1 MKLQHIAII
10 FVLIIV
16 PISLIMA
23 SYIQNQIDAITL
35 QTAYDANLINATH
48 DAMKAF
54 QLNTTNNM
62 YSSISDSKIR
72 DIQASVNTFYN
83 SLNTSM
89 AQYVQRAKEFEAYVP
104 AILFTLYDGY
114 YIYTSFDNVYSEDA
128 TTGKVTLNVNAN
140 NKENGLKPYI
150 YYSAKYQLG
159 TNNIIAVNYTLD
171 NLITVYGDVDGA
183 GTKEQYGTRTGYLL
197 DPNAIEVDE
206 TNKTVTYNGVEIGE
220 EDLRE
225 HLLYL
230 DGSSNNS
237 ATVAEGT
244 FTYVFYNNQKVYWD
258 ETPGGAKLYRQEDG
272 TISTNPTSQ
281 KAWFWYQN
289 YSKTYV
295 QSPEIISELEATR
308 AKSDSAF
315 RFYSE
320 AKVFSEWVNDN
331 LGGITQAD
339 LISFENGTS
348 PIGSDNTE
356 YLSENTGN
364 DPIFLTRDNPDNN
377 PMLSESTFNN
387 HRLAVIRKSMESTLN
402 TAITDY
408 SAATSY
414 EYQLPVMTD
423 SDWYSILN
431 NVSMVTFLEG
441 ISIGYRIYNN
451 YAIITNNVNKEV
463 VTTSNIYIVARD
475 NNGNRE
481 YHQPGCKELFEGV
494 EDGSLT
500 IEKGYP
506 TASFQRQTIRV
517 GEDST
522 NDEFYY
528 LQDTGAEGTTL
539 TGCYNC
545 IVSGTAEYD
554 VEDIIEGNDLIDFKN
569 STEAGGNNVPSYKS
583 SEANSTTTAYGKI
596 RTAYLTALA
605 RERYDIYKTN
615 FDLDAS
621 R

>member
-1 MKLQHIAII
+1 MKIQHIAII

-89 AQYVQRAKEFEAYVP
+89 DQYAQRAKDLEAYVP

-114 YIYTSFDNVYSEDA
+114 YIYTSFDNIYSEDE
-128 TTGKVTLNVNAN
+128 TTGKVNLNVNAN
-140 NKENGLKPYI
+140 NKVNGLKPYI
-150 YYSAKYQLG
+150 YYSAKYKLDNG
-159 TNNIIAVNYTLD
+159 NIISVNYTLD
-171 NLITVYGDVDGA
+171 NLITVYGDVGDGY
-183 GTKEQYGTRTGYLL
+183 ETRTGYLI
-197 DPNAIEVDE
+197 DPSDVIINSDKSVEYDGVTITDE
-206 TNKTVTYNGVEIGE
+206 S
-220 EDLRE
+220 LSE
-225 HLLYL
+225 HLLFL
-230 DGSSNNS
+230 DGSEGNREKVS
-237 ATVAEGT
+237 EGT
-244 FTYVFYNNQKVYWD
+244 FTYVYLNNQKVYWD
-258 ETPGGAKLYRQEDG
+258 NGR
-272 TISTNPTSQ
+272 
-281 KAWFWYQN
+281 WFWYQN
-289 YSKTYV
+289 YTKTYV
-295 QSPEIISELEATR
+295 ESPEIINELNATNAR
-308 AKSDSAF
+308 SDSAY

-320 AKVFSEWVNDN
+320 AKRFSEWVNEK

-339 LISFENGTS
+339 LIKFEDGIS
-348 PIGSDNTE
+348 PIGTDMS
-356 YLSENTGN
+356 YLTENTGN
-364 DPIFLTRDNPDNN
+364 EPIFKTDGNPNNN
-377 PMLSESTFNN
+377 PMISDSTFNN
-387 HRLAVIRKSMESTLN
+387 HRLAVIRKSMESALN

-414 EYQLPVMTD
+414 DYQLPVMTD
-423 SDWYSILN
+423 NDWYSILN

-441 ISIGYRIYNN
+441 ISIGYRLYNN

-463 VTTSNIYIVARD
+463 VTTRNIYIVATD
-475 NNGNRE
+475 LNGNKE
-481 YHQPGCKELFEGV
+481 YHQPGCKELFEGI

-500 IEKGYP
+500 LDNTRAIAYP
-506 TASFQRQTIRV
+506 ISSFQRQTIRV
-517 GEDST
+517 GEDSS
-522 NDEFYY
+522 NDQFYY
-528 LQDTGAEGTTL
+528 LQDTGETGKTL

-545 IVSGTAEYD
+545 IVGGTANYNID
-554 VEDIIEGNDLIDFKN
+554 DIIEGNDLIDFEN
-569 STEAGGNNVPSYKS
+569 SIEGGGNNTPSYTIS
-583 SEANSTTTAYGKI
+583 DAVYQRI
-596 RTAYLTALA
+596 RTVYLTALA

>member
-1 MKLQHIAII
+1 MKIQHIAII

-89 AQYVQRAKEFEAYVP
+89 AQYAQRAKDLEAYVP

-114 YIYTSFDNVYSEDA
+114 YIYTSFDNIYSEDES
-128 TTGKVTLNVNAN
+128 TGKVNLDVNAN
-140 NKENGLKPYI
+140 NKVNGLKPYI
-150 YYSAKYQLG
+150 YYSAKYKLDNG
-159 TNNIIAVNYTLD
+159 NIISVNYTLD
-171 NLITVYGDVDGA
+171 NLITVYGDVGDGY
-183 GTKEQYGTRTGYLL
+183 ETRTGYLI
-197 DPNAIEVDE
+197 DPSDVIINSD
-206 TNKTVTYNGVEIGE
+206 KTVQYDGVTITDES
-220 EDLRE
+220 LSE
-225 HLLYL
+225 HLLFL
-230 DGSSNNS
+230 DGSEGNREKVS
-237 ATVAEGT
+237 EGT
-244 FTYVFYNNQKVYWD
+244 FTYVYLNNQKVYWD
-258 ETPGGAKLYRQEDG
+258 NGR
-272 TISTNPTSQ
+272 
-281 KAWFWYQN
+281 WFWYQN
-289 YSKTYV
+289 YTKTYV
-295 QSPEIISELEATR
+295 ESPEIINELNATNAR
-308 AKSDSAF
+308 SDSAY

-320 AKVFSEWVNDN
+320 AKSFSEWVNEK

-339 LISFENGTS
+339 LIKFEDGIS
-348 PIGSDNTE
+348 PIGTDMS

-364 DPIFLTRDNPDNN
+364 EPIFKTDGNPNNN
-377 PMLSESTFNN
+377 PMVSDSTFNN
-387 HRLAVIRKSMESTLN
+387 HRLAVIRKSMESALN

-414 EYQLPVMTD
+414 DYQLPVMTD

-441 ISIGYRIYNN
+441 ISIGYRMYNN

-463 VTTSNIYIVARD
+463 VTTRNIYIVATD
-475 NNGNRE
+475 LNGNKE

-500 IEKGYP
+500 LDNTRAIAYP
-506 TASFQRQTIRV
+506 IASFQRQTIRV
-517 GEDST
+517 GEDSS
-522 NDEFYY
+522 NDQFYY
-528 LQDTGAEGTTL
+528 LQDTGETGKTL

-545 IVSGTAEYD
+545 IVGGTANYNID
-554 VEDIIEGNDLIDFKN
+554 DIIEGNDLIDFQN
-569 STEAGGNNVPSYKS
+569 SIEGGGNNTPSYTIS
-583 SEANSTTTAYGKI
+583 DAVYQRI
-596 RTAYLTALA
+596 RTVYLTALA

-615 FDLDAS
+615 FDLDAT

>member
-1 MKLQHIAII
+1 MKLQHLAII

-89 AQYVQRAKEFEAYVP
+89 AQYVQTAREFEAYVP

-114 YIYTSFDNVYSEDA
+114 YIYTSFDNVYEEDEA
-128 TTGKVTLNVNAN
+128 TGKVTLDVDKN

-171 NLITVYGDVDGA
+171 NLITVYGDVGN
-183 GTKEQYGTRTGYLL
+183 GYETRTGYLL
-197 DPNAIEVDE
+197 DPNAIEVNE
-206 TNKTVTYNGVEIGE
+206 ANKTVKYNGVTIGE
-220 EDLRE
+220 EELSE

-230 DGSSNNS
+230 DGSSSNR

-258 ETPGGAKLYRQEDG
+258 AGNQ
-272 TISTNPTSQ
+272 S
-281 KAWFWYQN
+281 WFWYQN

-295 QSPEIISELEATR
+295 QSPEIINELNATNAR
-308 AKSDSAF
+308 SDSAY
-315 RFYSE
+315 RFYKD
-320 AKVFSEWVNDN
+320 ARDFSIWVNDN
-331 LGGITQAD
+331 LSGITQAD
-339 LISFENGTS
+339 LISFENGTD
-348 PIGSDNTE
+348 PIGSDDTD

-364 DPIFLTRDNPDNN
+364 DPIFKTENNPDNN
-377 PMLSESTFNN
+377 PMISESTFNN

-408 SAATSY
+408 SNATSY
-414 EYQLPVMTD
+414 DYQLPVMTD
-423 SDWYSILN
+423 NDWYSILN

-463 VTTSNIYIVARD
+463 VTTSNIYIIAED
-475 NNGNRE
+475 GNGNRE

-494 EDGSLT
+494 EDGSLN
-500 IEKGYP
+500 IVKGYP

-517 GEDST
+517 GEDSS
-522 NDEFYY
+522 NDQFYY
-528 LQDTGAEGTTL
+528 LQDTGAEGKTL

-554 VEDIIEGNDLIDFKN
+554 VEDIIEGNDLIDFEN
-569 STEAGGNNVPSYKS
+569 STEAGGNNVPTYKS
-583 SEANSTTTAYGKI
+583 SEANSTTSAYGKI

>member
-1 MKLQHIAII
+1 MKIQHIAII

-89 AQYVQRAKEFEAYVP
+89 AQYAQRAKDLEAYVP

-114 YIYTSFDNVYSEDA
+114 YIYTSFDNIYSEDES
-128 TTGKVTLNVNAN
+128 TGKVNLDVNAN
-140 NKENGLKPYI
+140 NKVNGLKPYI
-150 YYSAKYQLG
+150 YYSAKYKLDNG
-159 TNNIIAVNYTLD
+159 NIISVNYTLD
-171 NLITVYGDVDGA
+171 NLITVYGDVGDGY
-183 GTKEQYGTRTGYLL
+183 ETRTGYLI
-197 DPNAIEVDE
+197 DPSDVVINSD
-206 TNKTVTYNGVEIGE
+206 KTVQYDGVTITDES
-220 EDLRE
+220 LSE
-225 HLLYL
+225 HLLFL
-230 DGSSNNS
+230 DGSEGNREKVS
-237 ATVAEGT
+237 EGT
-244 FTYVFYNNQKVYWD
+244 FTYVYLNNQKVYWD
-258 ETPGGAKLYRQEDG
+258 NGR
-272 TISTNPTSQ
+272 
-281 KAWFWYQN
+281 WFWYQN
-289 YSKTYV
+289 YTKTYV
-295 QSPEIISELEATR
+295 ESPEIINELNATNAR
-308 AKSDSAF
+308 SDSAY

-320 AKVFSEWVNDN
+320 AKSFSDWVNEK
-331 LGGITQAD
+331 LSGITQAD
-339 LISFENGTS
+339 LIKFEDGIS
-348 PIGSDNTE
+348 PIGTDMS

-364 DPIFLTRDNPDNN
+364 EPIFKTDGNPNNN
-377 PMLSESTFNN
+377 PMVSDSTFNN
-387 HRLAVIRKSMESTLN
+387 HRLAVIRKSMESALN

-414 EYQLPVMTD
+414 DYQLPVMTD

-441 ISIGYRIYNN
+441 ISIGYRMYNN

-463 VTTSNIYIVARD
+463 VTTRNIYIVATD
-475 NNGNRE
+475 LNGNKE

-500 IEKGYP
+500 LDNTRAIAYP
-506 TASFQRQTIRV
+506 IASFQRQTIRV
-517 GEDST
+517 GEDSS
-522 NDEFYY
+522 NNQFYY
-528 LQDTGAEGTTL
+528 LQDTGETGKTL

-545 IVSGTAEYD
+545 IVGGTANYNID
-554 VEDIIEGNDLIDFKN
+554 DIIEGNDLIDFQN
-569 STEAGGNNVPSYKS
+569 SIEGGGNNTPSYTIS
-583 SEANSTTTAYGKI
+583 DAVYQRI
-596 RTAYLTALA
+596 RTVYLTALA

-615 FDLDAS
+615 FDLDAT

>member
-1 MKLQHIAII
+1 MKIQHIAII

-89 AQYVQRAKEFEAYVP
+89 AQYAQRAKDLEAYVP

-114 YIYTSFDNVYSEDA
+114 YIYTSFDNIYSEDE
-128 TTGKVTLNVNAN
+128 TTGKVNLNVNAN
-140 NKENGLKPYI
+140 NKVNGLKPYI
-150 YYSAKYQLG
+150 YYSAKYKLDNG
-159 TNNIIAVNYTLD
+159 NIISVNYTLD
-171 NLITVYGDVDGA
+171 NLITVYGDVGDGY
-183 GTKEQYGTRTGYLL
+183 ETRTGYLI
-197 DPNAIEVDE
+197 DPSDVIINSDKSVEYDGVTITDE
-206 TNKTVTYNGVEIGE
+206 S
-220 EDLRE
+220 LSE
-225 HLLYL
+225 HLLFL
-230 DGSSNNS
+230 DGSEGNREKVS
-237 ATVAEGT
+237 EGT
-244 FTYVFYNNQKVYWD
+244 FTYVYLNNQKVYWD
-258 ETPGGAKLYRQEDG
+258 NGR
-272 TISTNPTSQ
+272 
-281 KAWFWYQN
+281 WFWYQN
-289 YSKTYV
+289 YTKTYV
-295 QSPEIISELEATR
+295 ESPEIINELNATNAR
-308 AKSDSAF
+308 SDSAY

-320 AKVFSEWVNDN
+320 AKRFSEWVNEK

-339 LISFENGTS
+339 LIKFEDGIS
-348 PIGSDNTE
+348 PIGTDMS
-356 YLSENTGN
+356 YLTENTGN
-364 DPIFLTRDNPDNN
+364 EPIFKTDGNPNNN
-377 PMLSESTFNN
+377 PMISDSTFNN
-387 HRLAVIRKSMESTLN
+387 HRLAVIRKSMESALN

-414 EYQLPVMTD
+414 DYQLPVMTD
-423 SDWYSILN
+423 NDWYSILN

-441 ISIGYRIYNN
+441 ISIGYRLYNN

-463 VTTSNIYIVARD
+463 VTTRNIYIVATD
-475 NNGNRE
+475 LNGNKE
-481 YHQPGCKELFEGV
+481 YHQPGCKELFEGI

-500 IEKGYP
+500 LDNTRAIAYP
-506 TASFQRQTIRV
+506 ISSFQRQTIRV
-517 GEDST
+517 GEDSS
-522 NDEFYY
+522 NDQFYY
-528 LQDTGAEGTTL
+528 LQDTGETGKTL

-545 IVSGTAEYD
+545 IVGGTANYNID
-554 VEDIIEGNDLIDFKN
+554 DIIEGNDLIDFEN
-569 STEAGGNNVPSYKS
+569 SIEGGGNNTPSYTIS
-583 SEANSTTTAYGKI
+583 DAVYQRI
-596 RTAYLTALA
+596 RTVYLTALA
-605 RERYDIYKTN
+605 RERDDIYKTN

>member
-1 MKLQHIAII
+1 MKIQHIAII

-89 AQYVQRAKEFEAYVP
+89 AQYAQRAKDLEAYVP

-114 YIYTSFDNVYSEDA
+114 YIYTSFDNIYSEDE
-128 TTGKVTLNVNAN
+128 TTGKVNLNVNAN
-140 NKENGLKPYI
+140 NKVNGLKPYI
-150 YYSAKYQLG
+150 YYSAKYKLDNG
-159 TNNIIAVNYTLD
+159 NIISVNYTLD
-171 NLITVYGDVDGA
+171 NLITVYGDVGDGY
-183 GTKEQYGTRTGYLL
+183 ETRTGYLI
-197 DPNAIEVDE
+197 DPSDVIINSDKSVEYDGVTITDE
-206 TNKTVTYNGVEIGE
+206 S
-220 EDLRE
+220 LSE
-225 HLLYL
+225 HLLFL
-230 DGSSNNS
+230 DGSEGNREKVS
-237 ATVAEGT
+237 EGT
-244 FTYVFYNNQKVYWD
+244 FTYVYLNNQKVYWD
-258 ETPGGAKLYRQEDG
+258 NGR
-272 TISTNPTSQ
+272 
-281 KAWFWYQN
+281 WFWYQN
-289 YSKTYV
+289 YTKTYV
-295 QSPEIISELEATR
+295 ESPEIINELNATNAR
-308 AKSDSAF
+308 SDSAY

-320 AKVFSEWVNDN
+320 AKRFSEWVNEK

-339 LISFENGTS
+339 LIKFEDGIS
-348 PIGSDNTE
+348 PIGTDMS
-356 YLSENTGN
+356 YLTENTGN
-364 DPIFLTRDNPDNN
+364 EPIFKTDGNPNNN
-377 PMLSESTFNN
+377 PMISDSTFNN
-387 HRLAVIRKSMESTLN
+387 HRLAVIRKSMESALN

-414 EYQLPVMTD
+414 DYQLPVMTD
-423 SDWYSILN
+423 NDWYSILN

-441 ISIGYRIYNN
+441 ISIGYRLYNN

-463 VTTSNIYIVARD
+463 VTTRNIYIVATD
-475 NNGNRE
+475 LNGNKE
-481 YHQPGCKELFEGV
+481 YHQPGCKELFERI

-500 IEKGYP
+500 LDNTRAIAYP
-506 TASFQRQTIRV
+506 ISSFQRQTIRV
-517 GEDST
+517 GEDSS
-522 NDEFYY
+522 NDQFYY
-528 LQDTGAEGTTL
+528 LQDTGETGKTL

-545 IVSGTAEYD
+545 IVGGTANYNID
-554 VEDIIEGNDLIDFKN
+554 DIIEGNDLIDFEN
-569 STEAGGNNVPSYKS
+569 SIEGGGNNTPSYTIS
-583 SEANSTTTAYGKI
+583 DAVYQRI
-596 RTAYLTALA
+596 RTVYLTALA

>member
-1 MKLQHIAII
+1 MKLQHLAII

-89 AQYVQRAKEFEAYVP
+89 AQYVQTAREFEAYVP

-114 YIYTSFDNVYSEDA
+114 YIYTSFDNVYSENA
-128 TTGKVTLNVNAN
+128 GKVDLDVDVN

-150 YYSAKYQLG
+150 YYSAKYKLHNG
-159 TNNIIAVNYTLD
+159 KIIAVNYTLD
-171 NLITVYGDVDGA
+171 NLITVYGDVGDGE
-183 GTKEQYGTRTGYLL
+183 GYQTKTGYLI
-197 DPNAIEVDE
+197 DPNAIEVNE
-206 TNKTVTYNGVEIGE
+206 ANKTVKYNGVTIGE
-220 EDLRE
+220 EELSE

-230 DGSSNNS
+230 DGSSSNR

-258 ETPGGAKLYRQEDG
+258 AGNQ
-272 TISTNPTSQ
+272 S
-281 KAWFWYQN
+281 WFWYQN

-295 QSPEIISELEATR
+295 QSPEIINELNATMLR
-308 AKSDSAF
+308 SDSAY

-320 AKVFSEWVNDN
+320 AKTFSEWVNDY

-339 LISFENGTS
+339 LIRFEDGVS
-348 PIGSDNTE
+348 PINSDTD

-364 DPIFLTRDNPDNN
+364 DPIFKTENNPDNN
-377 PMLSESTFNN
+377 PMISESTFNN

-408 SAATSY
+408 SNATSY
-414 EYQLPVMTD
+414 DYQLPVMTD
-423 SDWYSILN
+423 NDWYSILN

-463 VTTSNIYIVARD
+463 VTTSNIYIIAED
-475 NNGNRE
+475 GNGNRE

-494 EDGSLT
+494 EDGSLN
-500 IEKGYP
+500 IVKGYP

-517 GEDST
+517 GEDSS
-522 NDEFYY
+522 NDQFYY
-528 LQDTGAEGTTL
+528 LQDTGEEGKTL

-545 IVSGTAEYD
+545 IVSGTANYH
-554 VEDIIEGNDLIDFKN
+554 VEDIIEGNDLIDFEN
-569 STEAGGNNVPSYKS
+569 STEAGGNNVPTYKS
-583 SEANSTTTAYGKI
+583 SEANSTTSAYGKI

>member
-554 VEDIIEGNDLIDFKN
+554 VEDIIEGNDLIDFEN

>member
-1 MKLQHIAII
+1 MKIQHIAII

-89 AQYVQRAKEFEAYVP
+89 AQYAQRAKDLEAYVP

-114 YIYTSFDNVYSEDA
+114 YIYTSFDNIYSEDE
-128 TTGKVTLNVNAN
+128 TTGKVNLNVNAN
-140 NKENGLKPYI
+140 NKVNGLKPYI
-150 YYSAKYQLG
+150 YYSAKYKLDNG
-159 TNNIIAVNYTLD
+159 NIISVNYTLD
-171 NLITVYGDVDGA
+171 NLITVYGDVGDGY
-183 GTKEQYGTRTGYLL
+183 ETRTGYLI
-197 DPNAIEVDE
+197 DPSDVIINSDKSVEYDGVTITDE
-206 TNKTVTYNGVEIGE
+206 S
-220 EDLRE
+220 LSE
-225 HLLYL
+225 HLLFL
-230 DGSSNNS
+230 DGSEGNREKVS
-237 ATVAEGT
+237 EGT
-244 FTYVFYNNQKVYWD
+244 FTYVYLNNQKVYWD
-258 ETPGGAKLYRQEDG
+258 NGR
-272 TISTNPTSQ
+272 
-281 KAWFWYQN
+281 WFWYQN
-289 YSKTYV
+289 YTKTYV
-295 QSPEIISELEATR
+295 ESPEIINELNATNAR
-308 AKSDSAF
+308 SDSAY

-320 AKVFSEWVNDN
+320 AKRFSEWVNEK

-339 LISFENGTS
+339 LIKFEDGIS
-348 PIGSDNTE
+348 PIGTDMS
-356 YLSENTGN
+356 YLTENTGN
-364 DPIFLTRDNPDNN
+364 EPIFKTDGNANNN
-377 PMLSESTFNN
+377 PMISDSTFNN
-387 HRLAVIRKSMESTLN
+387 HRLAVIRKSMESALN

-414 EYQLPVMTD
+414 DYQLPVMTD

-441 ISIGYRIYNN
+441 ISIGYRLYNN

-463 VTTSNIYIVARD
+463 VTTRNIYIVATD
-475 NNGNRE
+475 LNGNKE
-481 YHQPGCKELFEGV
+481 YHQPGCKELFEGI

-500 IEKGYP
+500 LDNTRAIAYP
-506 TASFQRQTIRV
+506 ISSFQRQTIRV
-517 GEDST
+517 GEDSS
-522 NDEFYY
+522 NDQFYY
-528 LQDTGAEGTTL
+528 LQDTGETGKTL

-545 IVSGTAEYD
+545 IVGGTANYNID
-554 VEDIIEGNDLIDFKN
+554 DIIEGNDLIDFEN
-569 STEAGGNNVPSYKS
+569 SIEGGGNNTPSYTIS
-583 SEANSTTTAYGKI
+583 DAVYQRI
-596 RTAYLTALA
+596 RTVYLTALA

>member
-1 MKLQHIAII
+1 MKIQHIAII

-89 AQYVQRAKEFEAYVP
+89 AQYAQRAKDLEAYVP

-114 YIYTSFDNVYSEDA
+114 YIYTSFDNIYSEDE
-128 TTGKVTLNVNAN
+128 TTGKVNLNVNAN
-140 NKENGLKPYI
+140 NKVNGLKPYI
-150 YYSAKYQLG
+150 YYSAKYKLDNG
-159 TNNIIAVNYTLD
+159 NIISVNYTLD
-171 NLITVYGDVDGA
+171 NLITVYGDVGDGY
-183 GTKEQYGTRTGYLL
+183 ETRTGYLI
-197 DPNAIEVDE
+197 DPSDVIINSDKSVEYDGVTITDE
-206 TNKTVTYNGVEIGE
+206 S
-220 EDLRE
+220 LSE
-225 HLLYL
+225 HLLFL
-230 DGSSNNS
+230 DGSEGNREKVS
-237 ATVAEGT
+237 EGT
-244 FTYVFYNNQKVYWD
+244 FTYVYLNNQKVYWD
-258 ETPGGAKLYRQEDG
+258 NGR
-272 TISTNPTSQ
+272 
-281 KAWFWYQN
+281 WFWYQN
-289 YSKTYV
+289 YTKTYV
-295 QSPEIISELEATR
+295 ESPEIINELNATNAR
-308 AKSDSAF
+308 SDSAY

-320 AKVFSEWVNDN
+320 AKRFSEWVNEK

-339 LISFENGTS
+339 LIKFEDGIS
-348 PIGSDNTE
+348 PIGTDMS
-356 YLSENTGN
+356 YLTENTGN
-364 DPIFLTRDNPDNN
+364 EPIFKTDGNPNNN
-377 PMLSESTFNN
+377 PMISDSTFNN
-387 HRLAVIRKSMESTLN
+387 HRLAVIRKSMESALN

-414 EYQLPVMTD
+414 DYQLPVMTD
-423 SDWYSILN
+423 NDWYSILN

-441 ISIGYRIYNN
+441 ISIGYRLYNN

-463 VTTSNIYIVARD
+463 VTTRNIYIVATD
-475 NNGNRE
+475 LNGNKE
-481 YHQPGCKELFEGV
+481 YHQPGCKELFEGI

-500 IEKGYP
+500 LDNTRAIAYP
-506 TASFQRQTIRV
+506 ISSFQRQTIRV
-517 GEDST
+517 GEDSS
-522 NDEFYY
+522 NDQFYY
-528 LQDTGAEGTTL
+528 LQDTGETGKTL

-545 IVSGTAEYD
+545 IVGGTANYNID
-554 VEDIIEGNDLIDFKN
+554 DIIEGNDLIDFEN
-569 STEAGGNNVPSYKS
+569 SIEGGGNNTPSYTIS
-583 SEANSTTTAYGKI
+583 DAVYQRI
-596 RTAYLTALA
+596 RTVYLTALA

>member
-1 MKLQHIAII
+1 MKIQHIAII

-89 AQYVQRAKEFEAYVP
+89 AQYAQRAKDLEAYVP

-114 YIYTSFDNVYSEDA
+114 YIYTSFDNIYSEDE
-128 TTGKVTLNVNAN
+128 TTGKVNLNVNAN
-140 NKENGLKPYI
+140 NKVNGLKPYI
-150 YYSAKYQLG
+150 YYSAKYKLDNG
-159 TNNIIAVNYTLD
+159 NIISVNYTLD
-171 NLITVYGDVDGA
+171 NLITVYGDVGDGY
-183 GTKEQYGTRTGYLL
+183 ETRTGYLI
-197 DPNAIEVDE
+197 DPSDVIINSDKSVEYDGVTITDE
-206 TNKTVTYNGVEIGE
+206 S
-220 EDLRE
+220 LSE
-225 HLLYL
+225 HLLFL
-230 DGSSNNS
+230 DGSEGNREKVS
-237 ATVAEGT
+237 EGT
-244 FTYVFYNNQKVYWD
+244 FTYVYLNNQKVYWD
-258 ETPGGAKLYRQEDG
+258 NGR
-272 TISTNPTSQ
+272 
-281 KAWFWYQN
+281 WFWYQN
-289 YSKTYV
+289 YTKTYV
-295 QSPEIISELEATR
+295 ESPEIINELNATNAR
-308 AKSDSAF
+308 SDSAY

-320 AKVFSEWVNDN
+320 AKRFSEWVNEK

-339 LISFENGTS
+339 LIKFEDGIS
-348 PIGSDNTE
+348 PIGTDMS
-356 YLSENTGN
+356 YLTENTGN
-364 DPIFLTRDNPDNN
+364 EPIFKTDGNPNNN
-377 PMLSESTFNN
+377 PMISDSTFNN
-387 HRLAVIRKSMESTLN
+387 HRLAVIRKSMESALN
-402 TAITDY
+402 TALTDY

-414 EYQLPVMTD
+414 DYQLPVMTD
-423 SDWYSILN
+423 NDWYSILN

-441 ISIGYRIYNN
+441 ISIGYRLYNN

-463 VTTSNIYIVARD
+463 VTTRNIYIVATD
-475 NNGNRE
+475 LNGNKE
-481 YHQPGCKELFEGV
+481 YHQPGCKELFEGI

-500 IEKGYP
+500 LDNTRAIAYP
-506 TASFQRQTIRV
+506 ISSFQRQTIRV
-517 GEDST
+517 GEDSS
-522 NDEFYY
+522 NDQFYY
-528 LQDTGAEGTTL
+528 LQDTGETGKTL

-545 IVSGTAEYD
+545 IVGGTANYNID
-554 VEDIIEGNDLIDFKN
+554 DIIEGNDLIDFEN
-569 STEAGGNNVPSYKS
+569 SIEGGGNNTPSYTIS
-583 SEANSTTTAYGKI
+583 DAVYQRI
-596 RTAYLTALA
+596 RTVYLTALA